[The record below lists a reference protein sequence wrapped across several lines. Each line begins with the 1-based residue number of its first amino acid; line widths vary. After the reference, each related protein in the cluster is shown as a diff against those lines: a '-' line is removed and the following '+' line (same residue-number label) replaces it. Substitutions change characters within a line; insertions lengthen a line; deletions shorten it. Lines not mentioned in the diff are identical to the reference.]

1 MTAQNPELIYIDN
14 NLMALCEEPLESYF
28 QKTGRRPKLIW
39 LSTALKRGYKGIWRI
54 ENEQLFLIHLQ
65 LYLEDETD
73 DFFDWRTLFPDQ
85 TEDIKASWYTG
96 TLRIPH
102 GKLIHYVHGGYL
114 SVYEKDLF
122 IKVVNGDVIER
133 KIVENKAPE
142 TKKYLG
148 LFDIFRH

>member
-1 MTAQNPELIYIDN
+1 MWAIQDN
-14 NLMALCEEPLESYF
+14 
-28 QKTGRRPKLIW
+28 
-39 LSTALKRGYKGIWRI
+39 
-54 ENEQLFLIHLQ
+54 Q
-65 LYLEDETD
+65 LYLIDLTLYLGEESSEIV
-73 DFFDWRTLFPDQ
+73 DWRVLFSGQ
-85 TEDIKASWYTG
+85 SGDIKAFWYTG

-148 LFDIFRH
+148 LFDISRH